1 MDLQA
6 LKNEINGDPA
16 GIGYAALLPD
26 APGAVCERMNAKTHT
41 MHKSKMMSFRG
52 LYSIYGVGPVM
63 APAVLAK
70 IRAGAGSNQV
80 LFDIKEMIYSD
91 QGLDFGDGSTLAV
104 ITQLTP
110 SVFTPEEADA
120 LRAISVQAA
129 SRAEVLFGAST
140 VVTIDNLREAGVI

>member
-1 MDLQA
+1 MNLQA
-6 LKNEINGDPA
+6 LKTEIDTDPA
-16 GIGYAALLPD
+16 GLGYAALLPD
-26 APGAVCERMNAKTHT
+26 APGAVYELLNAKTQT

-52 LYSIYGVGPVM
+52 LYSSYGVGPVM
-63 APAVLAK
+63 APSVLAK

-91 QGLDFGDGSTLAV
+91 QGLDFGDGSTLTV
-104 ITQLTP
+104 IAQLTP

-129 SRAEVLFGAST
+129 SRAEVLFGAGVSVT
-140 VVTIDNLREAGVI
+140 VDNLREAGVI